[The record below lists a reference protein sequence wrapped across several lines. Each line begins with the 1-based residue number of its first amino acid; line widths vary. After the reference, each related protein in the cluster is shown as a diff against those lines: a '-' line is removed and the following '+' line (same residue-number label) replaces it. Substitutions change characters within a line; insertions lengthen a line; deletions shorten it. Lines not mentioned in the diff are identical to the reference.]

1 MIFKEDAY
9 LEVFPPQKAEV
20 KQVSDADTE
29 MVEDIKE
36 ENTTSISDDTIEV
49 EAPEGEADS
58 GNTGND
64 TVV

>member
-9 LEVFPPQKAEV
+9 LEVFPPQKAEF

-29 MVEDIKE
+29 MVEDVKE
-36 ENTTSISDDTIEV
+36 DTPSIADDTIEV
-49 EAPEGEADS
+49 EAPEGEAES

>member
-9 LEVFPPQKAEV
+9 LEVFPLQKAEV

-29 MVEDIKE
+29 MVEDIEEKE
-36 ENTTSISDDTIEV
+36 TTSVSDDTIEV

>member
-29 MVEDIKE
+29 MVEDIEEKE
-36 ENTTSISDDTIEV
+36 TTSVSDDTIEV

>member
-9 LEVFPPQKAEV
+9 LEVFPLQKAEV

-29 MVEDIKE
+29 MVEEVKE
-36 ENTTSISDDTIEV
+36 ENTSSITDDTIEV
-49 EAPEGEADS
+49 EAPEGEDES
-58 GNTGND
+58 GTTGND

>member
-9 LEVFPPQKAEV
+9 LEVFPPQKTEV

-29 MVEDIKE
+29 MVEDVKE
-36 ENTTSISDDTIEV
+36 EDKTSIADDTIEV
-49 EAPEGEADS
+49 EAPEGEAES

>member
-29 MVEDIKE
+29 MVEEVKE
-36 ENTTSISDDTIEV
+36 ENETSITDDTIEV
-49 EAPEGEADS
+49 EASEGEAES
-58 GNTGND
+58 GIAGND

>member
-29 MVEDIKE
+29 MVEDVKE
-36 ENTTSISDDTIEV
+36 ETTSIVDDTIEV

>member
-9 LEVFPPQKAEV
+9 LEVFPPQKVEV

-29 MVEDIKE
+29 MVEEVE
-36 ENTTSISDDTIEV
+36 ENENPSITDDTIEV
-49 EAPEGEADS
+49 EAPEGEA
-58 GNTGND
+58 GNGTAGND

>member
-20 KQVSDADTE
+20 KQVSDADTQ
-29 MVEDIKE
+29 MVEDIEEKE
-36 ENTTSISDDTIEV
+36 TTSVSDDTIEV

>member
-29 MVEDIKE
+29 MVEDIEEKE
-36 ENTTSISDDTIEV
+36 TTSVADDTIEV

>member
-29 MVEDIKE
+29 MVEDIEEKE
-36 ENTTSISDDTIEV
+36 TTSISDDTIEV

>member
-29 MVEDIKE
+29 MVSDVEATDE
-36 ENTTSISDDTIEV
+36 VTSNDDTIEV
-49 EAPEGEADS
+49 EAPEGEAEI

>member
-9 LEVFPPQKAEV
+9 LEVFPPQKTEF

-29 MVEDIKE
+29 MVEDVKE
-36 ENTTSISDDTIEV
+36 EDKTSIADDTIEV
-49 EAPEGEADS
+49 EAPEGEAES

>member
-9 LEVFPPQKAEV
+9 LEVFPPQKAEA

-29 MVEDIKE
+29 MVEDVKE
-36 ENTTSISDDTIEV
+36 ENTPSISDDTIEV

>member
-9 LEVFPPQKAEV
+9 LEVFPPQKAEF

-29 MVEDIKE
+29 MVEDVKE
-36 ENTTSISDDTIEV
+36 ETTSIADDTIEV
-49 EAPEGEADS
+49 EAPEGEAEI